1 MKYLDCVTFLYFT
14 SSNVDKPCLV
24 LIEELSSSTTSS
36 VDGKRHKKK
45 LLFFVLSVTIIIV
58 ILIMMMIVALHFN
71 LENMTIGQAAHHHH
85 QHHHHHQQQQK
96 NKQWPSLQIP
106 YKSLKVELVTEGLSF
121 PTSMEFIDNN
131 NILVLQKDNGTVH
144 LVSNGILQKKPVLKV
159 QVDTKGERGMLGITH
174 SRKDTVFLYFTESEH
189 DKPLRNRVYRYHWN
203 GVNLVNR
210 TLILDLPAAPG
221 PYHQGGKLKIGTDNY
236 LYAVIGD
243 LTTILGV
250 LQNYKDGKKPND
262 TSVILRVNPDN
273 GSSVNNNPFSNNKN
287 KNDDYNN
294 DKDNVE
300 RLLSKYYAYGIRNS
314 FGIDFDPITGA
325 LWDTE
330 NGENG
335 YDEINLIKPG
345 FNSGW
350 AQVMG
355 PIARNNNKTDNDLVN
370 FPGSIYADPVFSWKD
385 QIGVTDIEFLNSS
398 KLGDKYANNI
408 FVGDINNGNLYY
420 FEVNDRRTGLKFD
433 NNNNNSNRHH
443 IGLTDFVADNKDE
456 LSAIVFGTGFGR
468 ITDIETGPDG
478 FLYILSYQDG
488 KIYRIVG

>member
-1 MKYLDCVTFLYFT
+1 
-14 SSNVDKPCLV
+14 
-24 LIEELSSSTTSS
+24 
-36 VDGKRHKKK
+36 
-45 LLFFVLSVTIIIV
+45 
-58 ILIMMMIVALHFN
+58 
-71 LENMTIGQAAHHHH
+71 
-85 QHHHHHQQQQK
+85 
-96 NKQWPSLQIP
+96 
-106 YKSLKVELVTEGLSF
+106 
-121 PTSMEFIDNN
+121 
-131 NILVLQKDNGTVH
+131 
-144 LVSNGILQKKPVLKV
+144 VLKV

-174 SRKDTVFLYFTESEH
+174 SRKDTVFIYFTESEH

-243 LTTILGV
+243 LTTTLGV

-294 DKDNVE
+294 DKDNFE
-300 RLLSKYYAYGIRNS
+300 RLLGKYYAYGIRNS

-420 FEVNDRRTGLKFD
+420 FEVNDKRTGIKFDVD
-433 NNNNNSNRHH
+433 NNNSNSNRHH

-456 LSAIVFGTGFGR
+456 LSAVVFGTGFGR

>member
-1 MKYLDCVTFLYFT
+1 MKYLDCVTFLSFT

-24 LIEELSSSTTSS
+24 LIEELPSSTSS

-58 ILIMMMIVALHFN
+58 ILIMMTIVVLHFN
-71 LENMTIGQAAHHHH
+71 LENMIIGQAAH
-85 QHHHHHQQQQK
+85 QQQQQK
-96 NKQWPSLQIP
+96 NKQWPSLQVP

-287 KNDDYNN
+287 KNDDDDYNN
-294 DKDNVE
+294 DKDNFE
-300 RLLSKYYAYGIRNS
+300 RLLGKYYAYGIRNS

-355 PIARNNNKTDNDLVN
+355 PIARNNNKTYNDLVN

-385 QIGVTDIEFLNSS
+385 QIGVTDIAFLNSS
-398 KLGDKYANNI
+398 KFGDKYANNI

-420 FEVNDRRTGLKFD
+420 FEVNDKRTGLKFD
-433 NNNNNSNRHH
+433 NNNNSNRYH